1 MLLALWPT
9 VLSERLLLWNVRVE
23 VDQRRHQDIGGI
35 HDLIAHDD
43 FSKRHV
49 VQLLLGVRFHRLD
62 LGLTCQGKREG
73 KTQVILEKTT

>member
-23 VDQRRHQDIGGI
+23 IDQRGHEDIGGV

-43 FSKRHV
+43 LSKRHV
-49 VQLLLGVRFHRLD
+49 VQLLLGVWFHRLD
-62 LGLTCQGKREG
+62 LGLTCQGKWEG
-73 KTQVILEKTT
+73 KTQVISEKTT